1 MSVAKNAA
9 IIRARNEVAE
19 ENQKKAVELLK
30 VQLRSLAAAETVVS
44 NITREIAD
52 LELAIEQGNF

>member
-1 MSVAKNAA
+1 MSVAKNTA

-30 VQLRSLAAAETVVS
+30 TQLRSLAAAETVVA
-44 NITREIAD
+44 NITRQIAD
-52 LELAIEQGNF
+52 LELSIEQGNF